1 MRPTD
6 VQTLTEIRDILK
18 RSGLRPQRRFGQNF
32 LIDKNLMGKLLETG
46 ELTGTETVLEV
57 GAGTGSLTE
66 ELLSLARRVVAAEID
81 RGMCEQLRR
90 TMGDRENLVVICGDV
105 LSSKHAIS
113 PVVLDALGKR
123 AVLVANLPY
132 GIATPLVAQCLLDS
146 WRGVC
151 IFDRLTFTVQR
162 EVAERMTAAVGGPAY
177 GPISVLVSLLS
188 RATLGCVVPA
198 SAFWPAPKVAGRIV
212 RIDFDTR
219 SASRIADIDVLTGV
233 VRLAFNQRRK
243 QIGTIFRGKRGKLLT
258 EDPDALR
265 GALSAAGID
274 ERFRP
279 QQISPEAFAALAHA
293 LVGRS

>member
-1 MRPTD
+1 M
-6 VQTLTEIRDILK
+6 QTLTEIRDILK
-18 RSGLRPQRRFGQNF
+18 RSGFRPQKRLGQNF
-32 LIDKNLMGKLLETG
+32 LIDKNLMGKLLAAG

-66 ELLSLARRVVAAEID
+66 ELLSLARRVVAVEID
-81 RGMCEQLRR
+81 RGMCKQLPRA
-90 TMGDRENLVVICGDV
+90 MGDRENLVVICGDV

-113 PVVLDALGKR
+113 SAVLDALGKR

-132 GIATPLVAQCLLDS
+132 SIATPLVAQCLVDS

-151 IFDRLTFTVQR
+151 VFDRLAFTVQR
-162 EVAERMTAAVGGPAY
+162 EVAERMTAAVGGSAY

-188 RATLGCVVPA
+188 RAILGSVVPP
-198 SAFWPAPKVAGRIV
+198 SAFWPAPKVAGQIV
-212 RIDFDTR
+212 RIDYDTR
-219 SASRIADIDVLTGV
+219 SASRIADIDVLMGV
-233 VRLAFNQRRK
+233 VRLAFGQRRK
-243 QIGTIFRGKRGKLLT
+243 QIGTIFRGKQAKLLT

-279 QQISPEAFAALAHA
+279 EQISPEAFAALAHA
-293 LVGRS
+293 LMGGS